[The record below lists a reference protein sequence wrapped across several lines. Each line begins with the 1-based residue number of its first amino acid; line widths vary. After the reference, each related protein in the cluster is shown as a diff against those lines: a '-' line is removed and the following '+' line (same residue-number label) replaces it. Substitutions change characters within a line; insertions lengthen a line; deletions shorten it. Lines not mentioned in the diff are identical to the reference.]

1 MFTIDGNYI
10 PKKKIMENFEDIS
23 LPKEITIK
31 MEDDD
36 NQDQSSTINLSCSD
50 LNQLSSNC
58 AWYETMAQLS
68 STDNVLNTQIATL
81 ENTITTKNETILSL
95 ENQLE
100 QNDITPVTKVTNEV
114 DFGLNYTTFSFT
126 SEDGII
132 RHGVKIRG
140 AFKHPDESIDNV
152 TIDIK
157 YKNVNTEGSHI
168 LLGSFTTSHNSTF
181 PDEGE
186 NVPGFDVEDEFGNLI
201 YSDAALLRMPQDSSF
216 LNQINISISGDTV
229 RFQNVNKI

>member
-31 MEDDD
+31 MEDDEIG
-36 NQDQSSTINLSCSD
+36 DQSSTISLSCSN

-68 STDNVLNTQIATL
+68 STDNVLNTQITAL

-100 QNDITPVTKVTNEV
+100 QNDITPVTKVTDEV

-140 AFKHPDESIDNV
+140 TFKHPDESIDSV

-168 LLGSFTTSHNSTF
+168 LLGSFTTTHNSIF
-181 PDEGE
+181 SDDGE

-229 RFQNVNKI
+229 RFQNINKI